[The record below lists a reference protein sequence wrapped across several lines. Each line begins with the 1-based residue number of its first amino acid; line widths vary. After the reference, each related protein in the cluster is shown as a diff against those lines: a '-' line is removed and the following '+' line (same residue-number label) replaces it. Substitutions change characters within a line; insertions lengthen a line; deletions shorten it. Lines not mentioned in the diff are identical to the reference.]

1 MHRVPGSGRGGY
13 KVNAGDQ
20 GPKFVESSIIRRL
33 LRGTFSD
40 STDTKVVVFAVET
53 DRCIV
58 DWLSRFIEDFTAD
71 RGSGHQAEDE
81 VFSLER
87 GAGHDCRG
95 ELSVL
100 FVRSRDKSASGSR

>member
-20 GPKFVESSIIRRL
+20 GPKFVEASIIRSL
-33 LRGTFSD
+33 LRGRGD
-40 STDTKVVVFAVET
+40 STHTKVVVFAVET

-95 ELSVL
+95 ELLVL